1 MADDEEWLLLTLIV
15 GLRTGGFVSPAFLD
29 KIDEADRLRLGCNS
43 DEYLQLGLYN
53 ICLWCKKK

>member
-15 GLRTGGFVSPAFLD
+15 GLRTEVFVSPAFLD

-43 DEYLQLGLYN
+43 DEYMQLGLYD
-53 ICLWCKKK
+53 IYL